1 LKIEHLEET
10 TTEELNFVLSTIAR
24 VNFAGERRIVAEVKV
39 LIEVDVVVDALPQ
52 IVPADG

>member
-10 TTEELNFVLSTIAR
+10 TTEELNFVLSTIAP